1 MVRPAA
7 SGTEL
12 APIRF
17 VAASG
22 SVDIDASGSAV
33 GLKLIGVQWVSFD
46 GFTVTGASAQGVY
59 VADARSVEL
68 KRLTVDGNGTYGI
81 QVGGAGIRIS
91 QSTISGNGMAGI
103 AELAAATGNVYEQN
117 TITENGRDGKPF
129 NGDGIQLNGEGADV
143 RANTIDDNGDA
154 GIYEHGIYAGR
165 SASDYVIES
174 NALTGNAASDIKA
187 AGSSG
192 IVRYNRLGNS
202 RLGLVF
208 SDERSPVSAYS
219 NLIVGRFQHAV
230 FFTAGATGARA
241 RLWGNTIVQTG
252 RLGSRGD
259 ASAIFVSSAD
269 LADIRNNLVSYAGR
283 AGDGVALFVKRS
295 SLPAL
300 ASDANWFSDRDPSR
314 RVIAVD
320 GVRTTLSGWSTPA
333 RQDAAS
339 LASRPPAFDA
349 DFRVVSRNLG
359 AHRGES
365 LQLDRDFKGTAIPR
379 SRPDIGA
386 YQTA

>member
-1 MVRPAA
+1 
-7 SGTEL
+7 
-12 APIRF
+12 
-17 VAASG
+17 
-22 SVDIDASGSAV
+22 
-33 GLKLIGVQWVSFD
+33 
-46 GFTVTGASAQGVY
+46 
-59 VADARSVEL
+59 
-68 KRLTVDGNGTYGI
+68 
-81 QVGGAGIRIS
+81 
-91 QSTISGNGMAGI
+91 
-103 AELAAATGNVYEQN
+103 
-117 TITENGRDGKPF
+117 
-129 NGDGIQLNGEGADV
+129 
-143 RANTIDDNGDA
+143 
-154 GIYEHGIYAGR
+154 
-165 SASDYVIES
+165 
-174 NALTGNAASDIKA
+174 
-187 AGSSG
+187 
-192 IVRYNRLGNS
+192 
-202 RLGLVF
+202 
-208 SDERSPVSAYS
+208 
-219 NLIVGRFQHAV
+219 V

-269 LADIRNNLVSYAGR
+269 LADVRNNLVSYAGR

-295 SLPAL
+295 SLSAL

-320 GVRTTLSGWSTPA
+320 SVRTTLTGWSTLA